1 MGCYLILT
9 EQDLAQAL
17 TEALGAARAQAFL
30 QELRSQG
37 LYTHL
42 LRDSFNVTN
51 HQAAMV
57 AYHYQAELCQREDAR
72 IEEPPAYSPSLAGG
86 VYRDGGDFVEQ
97 LITPHLEDLLGTRA
111 DASFEKGL
119 HGLDARHTADDGRAV
134 AIEIKSVWG
143 KDKSAAEMLR
153 STKNHGRQMGEE
165 WLAHHG
171 EILADTHRVVVQV
184 NMVTETVHVYLMD
197 AEGGASE
204 RQASYP
210 LRDIVKDWPS

>member
-1 MGCYLILT
+1 VGCYLILT
-9 EQDLAQAL
+9 QQDLVQAL
-17 TEALGAARAQAFL
+17 TETLGAARAQAFL

-51 HQAAMV
+51 HQVAMV
-57 AYHYQAELCQREDAR
+57 ASHYQAELCQREDAR
-72 IEEPPAYSPSLAGG
+72 IEEPQAYSPSLAGG
-86 VYRDGGDFVEQ
+86 VYRDGGDYVEQ
-97 LITPHLEDLLGTRA
+97 LITPYLEDLLGTHA

-119 HGLDARHTADDGRAV
+119 HGLDARHTADDGGAV

-143 KDKSAAEMLR
+143 NDKSAGSQLGRTVDHGKEM
-153 STKNHGRQMGEE
+153 SEE

-171 EILADTHRVVVQV
+171 EHPADTHRVIVQV
-184 NMVTETVHVYLMD
+184 NMVTETVHAYLMD
-197 AEGGASE
+197 ADRGTSE